1 LSDRLLRWFEK
12 RVEAETVR
20 RLREQMEL
28 VLKTSRSC
36 MEALKEAVEGKAREA
51 ANKCLEAQMLERE
64 ADTLRRGIIDKV
76 AAGLRR
82 GIIDK
87 VAAGELPAEDRDDFM
102 RLARLID
109 LVADWSLESC
119 RTLQVIGPRFAMILS
134 ASPPE
139 KKMLNEFR
147 DNILSC
153 VEKLKQSLDELFRR
167 NVDRA
172 LELADEVERA
182 EEKVDELYQKAR
194 TTFLA
199 SKRGEVSA
207 GEVVVLGELLD
218 ALENVA
224 DRCEDSCDQIRVIAV
239 RAVA

>member
-1 LSDRLLRWFEK
+1 LSERLLRWFEK
-12 RVEAETVR
+12 RVETEAVR
-20 RLREQMEL
+20 KLRQQMEL

-36 MEALKEAVEGKAREA
+36 TEALQEAVEGRAREA
-51 ANKCLEAQMLERE
+51 ANKCLEASMLERE
-64 ADTLRRGIIDKV
+64 ADTLRREITDKV
-76 AAGLRR
+76 AAG
-82 GIIDK
+82 D
-87 VAAGELPAEDRDDFM
+87 LPAEDRDDFM
-102 RLARLID
+102 RLARVID

-119 RTLQVIGPRFAMILS
+119 RTLQVVGARFALILN

-139 KKMLNEFR
+139 KKLLNEFR
-147 DNILSC
+147 ENILSC
-153 VEKLKQSLDELFRR
+153 VEKLKGSLDELFRR
-167 NVDRA
+167 NVERA
-172 LELADEVERA
+172 LELADDVERA

-199 SKRGEVSA
+199 TKRGEVFA

-239 RAVA
+239 RALA

>member
-1 LSDRLLRWFEK
+1 LNERLLRWFEK
-12 RVEAETVR
+12 RVETEAVR
-20 RLREQMEL
+20 KLRHQMEL
-28 VLKTSRSC
+28 VLKTSRTC
-36 MEALKEAVEGKAREA
+36 TEALQEAVEGRAREA
-51 ANKCLEAQMLERE
+51 ANKCLEASMLERE
-64 ADTLRRGIIDKV
+64 ADTLRREITDKV
-76 AAGLRR
+76 AAG
-82 GIIDK
+82 D
-87 VAAGELPAEDRDDFM
+87 LPAEDRDDFM

-119 RTLQVIGPRFAMILS
+119 RTLQVVGARFALILN

-139 KKMLNEFR
+139 KKLLNEFR
-147 DNILSC
+147 ENILSC

-167 NVDRA
+167 NVERA
-172 LELADEVERA
+172 LELADDVERA
-182 EEKVDELYQKAR
+182 EERVDELYQKAR

-199 SKRGEVSA
+199 TKRGEVFA

-239 RAVA
+239 RALA

>member
-1 LSDRLLRWFEK
+1 MSERLLRWFEK
-12 RVEAETVR
+12 RVETETVR

-28 VLKTSRSC
+28 VLRTSRSC
-36 MEALKEAVEGKAREA
+36 MEALQEAVEGKAREA

-64 ADTLRRGIIDKV
+64 ADT
-76 AAGLRR
+76 LRR

-119 RTLQVIGPRFAMILS
+119 RTLQVIGPRFAPILN
-134 ASPPE
+134 ASPSE
-139 KKMLNEFR
+139 KELLDEFR
-147 DNILSC
+147 ENILSC

-167 NVDRA
+167 NVEKA
-172 LELADEVERA
+172 LELADDVERA
-182 EEKVDELYQKAR
+182 EERVDELYQKAR

-199 SKRGEVSA
+199 SKRGEVFA

>member
-1 LSDRLLRWFEK
+1 LSERLLRWFEK
-12 RVEAETVR
+12 RVETEAVR
-20 RLREQMEL
+20 KLKQQTEL

-36 MEALKEAVEGKAREA
+36 MEALQEAVEGRAREA
-51 ANKCLEAQMLERE
+51 ANKCLEASMLERE
-64 ADTLRRGIIDKV
+64 ADTLRREITDKV
-76 AAGLRR
+76 AAG
-82 GIIDK
+82 D
-87 VAAGELPAEDRDDFM
+87 LPAEDRDDFM
-102 RLARLID
+102 RLARVID

-119 RTLQVIGPRFAMILS
+119 RTLQVVGARFALILN

-139 KKMLNEFR
+139 KKLLNEFR
-147 DNILSC
+147 ENILSC
-153 VEKLKQSLDELFRR
+153 VEKLKGSLDELFRR
-167 NVDRA
+167 NVERA
-172 LELADEVERA
+172 LELADDVERA

-199 SKRGEVSA
+199 TKRGEVFA

-239 RAVA
+239 RALA